1 MPTQG
6 SNRKP
11 PRINSISHRPW
22 RAPLAGLDPSKGYF
36 RMNCPKQSDLL
47 MVALGTF
54 ALMDWA
60 TAETYRLSP
69 PQPKRFVS
77 AGGAVLFTDEDLT
90 SSRA

>member
-1 MPTQG
+1 
-6 SNRKP
+6 
-11 PRINSISHRPW
+11 
-22 RAPLAGLDPSKGYF
+22 
-36 RMNCPKQSDLL
+36 MNCPKQSDLL